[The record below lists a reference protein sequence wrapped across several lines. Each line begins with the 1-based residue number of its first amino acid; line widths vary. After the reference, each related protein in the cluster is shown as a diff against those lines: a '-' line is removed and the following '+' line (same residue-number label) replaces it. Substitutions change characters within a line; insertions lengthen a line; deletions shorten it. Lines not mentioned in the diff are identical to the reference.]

1 MTEDNKSSAFQFHG
15 NWQDYFNIA
24 IVNLGLNIITLGFYR
39 FWATTRERQYLWSQ
53 TQFIDERLEWTGNGK
68 ELFFGFLI
76 VLVIFSIP
84 VSIGSFVIVG
94 SLIQGNPVLGILVI
108 LGISLSIFYLIGVA
122 RYRGLRYKLSRT
134 YWHGIRG
141 GSDVQGFAYG
151 WSFVWKTTIGYI
163 VFGLMMPWALM
174 ALWNERWNSLTFGPH
189 LFRSNGNYNPTF
201 SRYLLFYL
209 APILS
214 LIIIFV
220 LKSSIGTMS
229 DDILSI
235 IDDLPIAYIA
245 LGIVATIFYAKFFRV
260 ALDRLSLNKLEF
272 GFTAQTIDWFKLIAG
287 DSAIWAIAALPM
299 YGIWITLSFFGV
311 FDTIVIPTALSG
323 VAALY
328 ANNTGVILFIG
339 LLAYMIVGSMIRY
352 RHWAFLIRYT
362 EVYGEVNLD
371 ELTQS
376 RTERARHGEGLLD
389 AFDVGAI

>member
-189 LFRSNGNYNPTF
+189 IFRSNGNYNPTF